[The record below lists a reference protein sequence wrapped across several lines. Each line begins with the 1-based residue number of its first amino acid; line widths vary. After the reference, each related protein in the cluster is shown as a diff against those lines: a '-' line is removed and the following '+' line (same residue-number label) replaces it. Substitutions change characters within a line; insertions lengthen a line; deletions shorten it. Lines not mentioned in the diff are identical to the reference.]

1 MALMQKGRIPV
12 ALELKGREP
21 QTLYVHILV
30 IGVLLQIVSS
40 TACTL
45 AISTHV
51 HRIIN

>member
-30 IGVLLQIVSS
+30 IGVLLQIIVLQYLGHFN
-40 TACTL
+40 TCP
-45 AISTHV
+45 
-51 HRIIN
+51 